1 MRVKGLGMDDEC
13 TMLSI
18 ASGERALCPLFGP
31 TTKSYPV
38 WSKLRDRDVT
48 LISDGWDSLE
58 ELERGMV
65 AGVNEVHWDPL
76 TANRSRGAHGWAS
89 SYQGLEHTVPA
100 VMLLLAMDNQGR
112 FGLMQFIASSILKPV
127 CSRCKLIQ
135 PNSMAWILL
144 GAQLHKHNYPFQPQN
159 LCVKPTRT
167 ILSSSEDLSHR
178 E

>member
-1 MRVKGLGMDDEC
+1 
-13 TMLSI
+13 
-18 ASGERALCPLFGP
+18 
-31 TTKSYPV
+31 
-38 WSKLRDRDVT
+38 LRDRDVT

-76 TANRSRGAHGWAS
+76 TTNRSRGARGWAS

-135 PNSMAWILL
+135 PNSMA
-144 GAQLHKHNYPFQPQN
+144 
-159 LCVKPTRT
+159 
-167 ILSSSEDLSHR
+167 
-178 E
+178 